1 MANIEIP
8 NPKEQKKEKQ
18 VRLMAYVYLKRLKNQ
33 YRKEQEK
40 LKIEESEIC
49 KNIKESIKTEVI
61 KTITDIMDKV
71 VEDAKMQKIRF
82 FGLKYVKLIKPVP
95 TSLIEEEGLYFNIAS
110 KKDGLENEIRFMKF
124 PNGDYVFVFD
134 NDNILKSESIIKRI
148 RFDGLNFNLKKIFK
162 EIVKKYYP
170 KLKHI
175 ALMNAIKEY
184 NQKYNKNISI
194 KDIELDKKDL
204 IMIIKPFRARIGS
217 KYRSTWEWW
226 KEIGFYFLFKDL
238 YFE

>member
-1 MANIEIP
+1 ISFIKINESNI
-8 NPKEQKKEKQ
+8 
-18 VRLMAYVYLKRLKNQ
+18 
-33 YRKEQEK
+33 
-40 LKIEESEIC
+40 
-49 KNIKESIKTEVI
+49 T
-61 KTITDIMDKV
+61 
-71 VEDAKMQKIRF
+71 F
-82 FGLKYVKLIKPVP
+82 
-95 TSLIEEEGLYFNIAS
+95 
-110 KKDGLENEIRFMKF
+110 
-124 PNGDYVFVFD
+124 
-134 NDNILKSESIIKRI
+134 
-148 RFDGLNFNLKKIFK
+148 KKIFK